1 MKHVWGRDEIVQGF
15 GVKTEGKRPLGSP
28 RSRWEDDIIMDFKE
42 TGWKCMDYMWLR
54 IGTGAAL
61 L

>member
-1 MKHVWGRDEIVQGF
+1 MKHVWGEMRYVRGF
-15 GVKTEGKRPLGSP
+15 GVKAEGKRPLGSP
-28 RSRWEDDIIMDFKE
+28 RSRWEDDDIMDFKG
-42 TGWKCMDYMWLR
+42 TVWKCMDYMLLR